1 MVLGVVTS
9 LNQSNNHGI
18 VMKDEELRKIYT
30 IEAFLKHGDLPKTM
44 RDDWTPSF
52 GLEQGKYGIKDED
65 QAHTYISLNGKLK
78 KSKCEFIEDKN
89 LAQEF
94 VEYAQP
100 KLKKLYPSIS
110 IYVRNVK
117 SNELNYRRK
126 NALDEAITNN
136 IILNE
141 KLSKK

>member
-1 MVLGVVTS
+1 
-9 LNQSNNHGI
+9 
-18 VMKDEELRKIYT
+18 MKDEELKKLYT

-65 QAHTYISLNGKLK
+65 KAHTYISLNGKLK

-94 VEYAQP
+94 VDYVQP

-110 IYVRNVK
+110 INVRNVE
-117 SNELNYRRK
+117 SSELDYRRK
-126 NALDEAITNN
+126 NALEEAKLNN
-136 IILNE
+136 LKIIQRVEQGL
-141 KLSKK
+141 

>member
-1 MVLGVVTS
+1 
-9 LNQSNNHGI
+9 
-18 VMKDEELRKIYT
+18 MKDEELKKLYT

-65 QAHTYISLNGKLK
+65 KAHAYISLNGKLK

-89 LAQEF
+89 LAQKF
-94 VEYAQP
+94 LNHVEP

-110 IYVRNVK
+110 INVRNVEA
-117 SNELNYRRK
+117 NELDYRRK
-126 NALDEAITNN
+126 KALDEAITNN
-136 IILNE
+136 MILNE
-141 KLSKK
+141 KLNKK

>member
-1 MVLGVVTS
+1 
-9 LNQSNNHGI
+9 
-18 VMKDEELRKIYT
+18 MKDEELKKLYT

-52 GLEQGKYGIKDED
+52 GLEQGKYGIKDEGK
-65 QAHTYISLNGKLK
+65 AHTYISLNGKLK

-94 VEYAQP
+94 VDYVQP

-110 IYVRNVK
+110 INVRNVE
-117 SNELNYRRK
+117 SSELDYRRK
-126 NALDEAITNN
+126 NALEEAKLNN
-136 IILNE
+136 LKIIQRVEQGL
-141 KLSKK
+141 